1 MPSICFFVFN
11 VTPPTEIYTYAHTL
25 SLLDALP
32 ILERGCDLG
41 GLLRLIAGQFQRGGD
56 GAAMVRHEA
65 GGRIDGEGMDLLR
78 GRVGDFL
85 DVHAALG
92 RHDEGHA
99 ASGAVDQQSQVEFL
113 GDVGAVGDVE
123 AVDIDRKSTR
133 LNSS

>member
-85 DVHAALG
+85 DRSEEHTSELQSLM
-92 RHDEGHA
+92 RI
-99 ASGAVDQQSQVEFL
+99 SYAVFC
-113 GDVGAVGDVE
+113 
-123 AVDIDRKSTR
+123 
-133 LNSS
+133 LNKKIINVTQLQKR